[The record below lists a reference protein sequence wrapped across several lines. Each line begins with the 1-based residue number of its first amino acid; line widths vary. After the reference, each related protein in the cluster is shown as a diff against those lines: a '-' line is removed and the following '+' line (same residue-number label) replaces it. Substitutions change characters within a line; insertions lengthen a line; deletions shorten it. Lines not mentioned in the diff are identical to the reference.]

1 MSTGVGENGGE
12 KEIQLGDLEERP
24 TALSGRRRKRRVPAP
39 KANLFWRF
47 VFPIV
52 LAGLAVASF
61 QLWRTGTKAVLDSTD
76 GTVVE
81 VVSDPDAPGY
91 QAFAV
96 PTPTMLTLHIDD
108 GELVGVTVL
117 ARTLLE
123 GGGQLVLV
131 SSDLAA
137 DGASGPTLADVY
149 ADEGRAGVERSV
161 GTLFGF
167 GFLETLEIDT
177 VSFGRLLEL
186 AEPIAFNLLDDLIS
200 TDADGTEVRLERG
213 GTLLDGE
220 TAADVYR
227 WRNPGEVDANRNERQ
242 VDLWESW
249 LASIAAADDLIAATL
264 PFDDGLSPYLRALAT
279 GQSDIQLLPAVPSD
293 AGSAPTYVLDDNAT
307 AWLAE
312 VADRMVP
319 LPIPAPGVDVATV
332 RLLDG
337 IGDHALAAEARGVVA
352 RLSELVI
359 VGNAAE
365 FGLATT
371 TVSYHDEAN
380 APLAEALAAQLGA
393 EVAADLR
400 PDEPVDLTVTIG
412 TDWEI
417 P

>member
-1 MSTGVGENGGE
+1 MSTRVGETGGE
-12 KEIQLGDLEERP
+12 KAIQLGDLDERP
-24 TALSGRRRKRRVPAP
+24 TASSGRRRKRRVPAP

-61 QLWRTGTKAVLDSTD
+61 QLWRTGTKAVLNSTD

-149 ADEGRAGVERSV
+149 ADEGRVGVERSV
-161 GTLFGF
+161 GMLFGF

-186 AEPIAFNLLDDLIS
+186 AEPIAFNVLDDLIS
-200 TDADGTEVRLERG
+200 TDADGTEVWLERG

-242 VDLWESW
+242 ADVWESW
-249 LASIAAADDLIAATL
+249 LASIAAADDLVAATL

-312 VADRMVP
+312 IADRMVP

-337 IGDHALAAEARGVVA
+337 IGDPALAAEARGVVA

-359 VGNAAE
+359 VGNATE

-380 APLAEALAAQLGA
+380 APLAEALATQLDA

>member
-1 MSTGVGENGGE
+1 M
-12 KEIQLGDLEERP
+12 
-24 TALSGRRRKRRVPAP
+24 
-39 KANLFWRF
+39 
-47 VFPIV
+47 
-52 LAGLAVASF
+52 
-61 QLWRTGTKAVLDSTD
+61 GTKAVLDSTD

-91 QAFAV
+91 QAFAA
-96 PTPTMLTLHIDD
+96 PTPTMLSLHIDD

-149 ADEGRAGVERSV
+149 ADEGHAGVERSV

-200 TDADGTEVRLERG
+200 TDADGTEVWLERG
-213 GTLLDGE
+213 GILLDGE

-242 VDLWESW
+242 ADLWESW

-337 IGDHALAAEARGVVA
+337 IGDHALAAEVRGVVA

>member
-1 MSTGVGENGGE
+1 VSARTAARKKSSSATSTNAPLHRADAAANDGC
-12 KEIQLGDLEERP
+12 RP
-24 TALSGRRRKRRVPAP
+24 RRRT
-39 KANLFWRF
+39 LFWRF

-161 GTLFGF
+161 GKLFGF

-200 TDADGTEVRLERG
+200 TDADGTEVWLERG

-220 TAADVYR
+220 ACCRRLSLAQSRRGRCQPQRAPSRSVGELACVDRRRRRPDCGDTPVRRRPFSLSPCACHRSIRYSTAAGR
-227 WRNPGEVDANRNERQ
+227 SLRRRFGAHLCARRQ
-242 VDLWESW
+242 R
-249 LASIAAADDLIAATL
+249 
-264 PFDDGLSPYLRALAT
+264 DGLARRGRRSHGA
-279 GQSDIQLLPAVPSD
+279 PSD
-293 AGSAPTYVLDDNAT
+293 SGTRCRCRHRPPSRWHRRSRP
-307 AWLAE
+307 
-312 VADRMVP
+312 R
-319 LPIPAPGVDVATV
+319 
-332 RLLDG
+332 R
-337 IGDHALAAEARGVVA
+337 EARGVVA

-380 APLAEALAAQLGA
+380 APLAEALATQLGA

>member
-12 KEIQLGDLEERP
+12 KEIQLGDLDERP
-24 TALSGRRRKRRVPAP
+24 TASSGRRRKRRVPAP

-61 QLWRTGTKAVLDSTD
+61 QLWRMGTKAVLDSTD

-81 VVSDPDAPGY
+81 VVSDPGAPGY

-123 GGGQLVLV
+123 GGGRSCSCRPISQPMAQ
-131 SSDLAA
+131 AA
-137 DGASGPTLADVY
+137 IPSRMSTQTR
-149 ADEGRAGVERSV
+149 RAGVERSV

-200 TDADGTEVRLERG
+200 TDADGTEVWLRRG

-242 VDLWESW
+242 ADLWESW

-307 AWLAE
+307 ASLAE

-337 IGDHALAAEARGVVA
+337 IGDHALAAEVRGVVA

-380 APLAEALAAQLGA
+380 APLAEALAAQLA
-393 EVAADLR
+393 QR
-400 PDEPVDLTVTIG
+400 
-412 TDWEI
+412 
-417 P
+417 

>member
-12 KEIQLGDLEERP
+12 NEIQLGDLDERP
-24 TALSGRRRKRRVPAP
+24 TASSGRRRKRRVPAP

-200 TDADGTEVRLERG
+200 TDADGTEVWLERG

-279 GQSDIQLLPAVPSD
+279 GQSDV
-293 AGSAPTYVLDDNAT
+293 
-307 AWLAE
+307 
-312 VADRMVP
+312 
-319 LPIPAPGVDVATV
+319 
-332 RLLDG
+332 
-337 IGDHALAAEARGVVA
+337 
-352 RLSELVI
+352 
-359 VGNAAE
+359 
-365 FGLATT
+365 
-371 TVSYHDEAN
+371 
-380 APLAEALAAQLGA
+380 
-393 EVAADLR
+393 
-400 PDEPVDLTVTIG
+400 
-412 TDWEI
+412 
-417 P
+417 

>member
-12 KEIQLGDLEERP
+12 KEIQLGDLDERP
-24 TALSGRRRKRRVPAP
+24 TASSGRRRKRRVPAP

-61 QLWRTGTKAVLDSTD
+61 QLLRTGTKAVLDSTD

-149 ADEGRAGVERSV
+149 ADEGHAGVERSV

-200 TDADGTEVRLERG
+200 TDADGTEVWLERG

-242 VDLWESW
+242 ADLWESW

-279 GQSDIQLLPAVPSD
+279 GQSDIQLVPAVPSD
-293 AGSAPTYVLDDNAT
+293 AGSAPTYVLDDKAT

-365 FGLATT
+365 FGLAMT

-380 APLAEALAAQLGA
+380 APLAEALAVQLGA
-393 EVAADLR
+393 EVEADLR

>member
-1 MSTGVGENGGE
+1 
-12 KEIQLGDLEERP
+12 
-24 TALSGRRRKRRVPAP
+24 A
-39 KANLFWRF
+39 
-47 VFPIV
+47 
-52 LAGLAVASF
+52 
-61 QLWRTGTKAVLDSTD
+61 
-76 GTVVE
+76 
-81 VVSDPDAPGY
+81 
-91 QAFAV
+91 
-96 PTPTMLTLHIDD
+96 
-108 GELVGVTVL
+108 
-117 ARTLLE
+117 
-123 GGGQLVLV
+123 
-131 SSDLAA
+131 
-137 DGASGPTLADVY
+137 
-149 ADEGRAGVERSV
+149 
-161 GTLFGF
+161 
-167 GFLETLEIDT
+167 
-177 VSFGRLLEL
+177 
-186 AEPIAFNLLDDLIS
+186 
-200 TDADGTEVRLERG
+200 
-213 GTLLDGE
+213 
-220 TAADVYR
+220 
-227 WRNPGEVDANRNERQ
+227 
-242 VDLWESW
+242 DLWESW

-337 IGDHALAAEARGVVA
+337 IGDPALAAEARGDVA

-380 APLAEALAAQLGA
+380 APRAEALAAQLGA

-412 TDWEI
+412 NDWEI

>member
-1 MSTGVGENGGE
+1 MSPGGAE
-12 KEIQLGDLEERP
+12 IGSEGEIQLSDLDERS
-24 TALSGRRRKRRVPAP
+24 TTSSGRRRKRRVPAP
-39 KANLFWRF
+39 KANSFWRF

-52 LAGLAVASF
+52 LAGLAMASL
-61 QLWRTGTKAVLDSTD
+61 QLWRTGAKAVLESTD

-81 VVSDPDAPGY
+81 IVSDPDAPGY

-108 GELVGVTVL
+108 DELVGVTVL
-117 ARTLLE
+117 ARTLLG
-123 GGGQLVLV
+123 GGGQLVVV

-149 ADEGRAGVERSV
+149 ADEGLAGVERSV

-167 GFLETLEIDT
+167 GFLETLEVDT
-177 VSFGRLLEL
+177 VSFARLLGL
-186 AEPIAFNLLDDLIS
+186 AEPIAYNLLDDLIS
-200 TDADGTEVRLERG
+200 TDADGTEVWLERG

-220 TAADVYR
+220 AGAQVYR

-242 VDLWESW
+242 ADLWESW

-264 PFDDGLSPYLRALAT
+264 PFDDGLSPYLRALAN
-279 GQSDIQLLPAVPSD
+279 GQSDIQLLPAVPTD
-293 AGSAPTYVLDDNAT
+293 TGSAPTYVLNDNAMS
-307 AWLAE
+307 WLA
-312 VADRMVP
+312 VIADRMVP

-352 RLSELVI
+352 RLSELVV
-359 VGNAAE
+359 VGNASE
-365 FGLATT
+365 FGLGTT
-371 TVSYHDEAN
+371 MVSYHDEAGV
-380 APLAEALAAQLGA
+380 PLAEALAAQLNA

>member
-1 MSTGVGENGGE
+1 MSPGGAE
-12 KEIQLGDLEERP
+12 IGSEGEIQLSDLDERS
-24 TALSGRRRKRRVPAP
+24 TTSSGRRRKRRVPAP
-39 KANLFWRF
+39 KANPFWRF

-61 QLWRTGTKAVLDSTD
+61 QLWRTGTKVVLESTD

-81 VVSDPDAPGY
+81 IVSDPDAPGY

-149 ADEGRAGVERSV
+149 ADEGLAGVERSI
-161 GTLFGF
+161 GKLFGF
-167 GFLETLEIDT
+167 GFLETLEVDT
-177 VSFGRLLEL
+177 VSFGRLLGL
-186 AEPIAFNLLDDLIS
+186 AEPIAYNLLDDLIS
-200 TDADGTEVRLERG
+200 TDADGTEVWLERG

-220 TAADVYR
+220 AAAQVYL

-242 VDLWESW
+242 ADLWESW

-264 PFDDGLSPYLRALAT
+264 PFDDGLSPYLRALAK
-279 GQSDIQLLPAVPSD
+279 GQSDIQLLPAVPTD
-293 AGSAPTYVLDDNAT
+293 AGSAPTYVLDDNAMS
-307 AWLAE
+307 WLA
-312 VADRMVP
+312 VIADRMVP

-337 IGDHALAAEARGVVA
+337 IGDQALAAQARGVVA
-352 RLSELVI
+352 RLSELVV
-359 VGNAAE
+359 VGNASE
-365 FGLATT
+365 FGLGTT
-371 TVSYHDEAN
+371 MVSYHDEAGV
-380 APLAEALAAQLGA
+380 PLAEALAAQLNA